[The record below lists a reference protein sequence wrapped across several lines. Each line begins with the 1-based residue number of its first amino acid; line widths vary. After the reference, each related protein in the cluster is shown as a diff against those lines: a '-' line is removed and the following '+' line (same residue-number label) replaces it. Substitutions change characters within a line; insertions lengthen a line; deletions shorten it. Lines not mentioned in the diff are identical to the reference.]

1 MQQTYIGIPFIPS
14 IPTIDNIEER
24 GGDQLTNEG
33 IEIAIDDQ
41 NGGHKKNE

>member
-1 MQQTYIGIPFIPS
+1 MQQTYIGIPLIPS
-14 IPTIDNIEER
+14 IPIDNIEER